1 MDMTLWH
8 NPRCSKS
15 RQALALLQAAG
26 HAPKVRPMPSDPP
39 SEDEL
44 RAALRLLGMTPA
56 QLMRT
61 NEARAHGVSPD
72 DSDDSDDNSL
82 IAAMVAHPI
91 LIERPILF
99 ANGKAIVGRPPENI
113 LTIL

>member
-26 HAPKVRPMPSDPP
+26 HTPKVRSMPSDPP
-39 SEDEL
+39 SADEL
-44 RAALRLLGMTPA
+44 RTALRLLGLTPA
-56 QLMRT
+56 QLMRKK
-61 NEARAHGVSPD
+61 EARDHGVSPQDVD
-72 DSDDSDDNSL
+72 DYSL

-91 LIERPILF
+91 VIERPILF
-99 ANGKAIVGRPPENI
+99 ANGKAIVGRPPEDV